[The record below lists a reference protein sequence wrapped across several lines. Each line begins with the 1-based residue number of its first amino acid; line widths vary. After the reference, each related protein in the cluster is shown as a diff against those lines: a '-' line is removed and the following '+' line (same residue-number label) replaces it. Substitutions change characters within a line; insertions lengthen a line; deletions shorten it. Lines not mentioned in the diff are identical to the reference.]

1 MLFKKCKQPARLHK
15 KEEHHLKEKIIE
27 QLKFIK
33 CVLSTPEIMTILIF
47 IIIFCIV
54 IGFALHESVTYFV
67 YNRGGI

>member
-1 MLFKKCKQPARLHK
+1 MLFKKYKKPVRLNKK
-15 KEEHHLKEKIIE
+15 KEHYLKEKIIE

-33 CVLSTPEIMTILIF
+33 CILTTPEILTILIF
-47 IIIFCIV
+47 IIIFCVV

>member
-1 MLFKKCKQPARLHK
+1 MLFKKCKQPVRLNK
-15 KEEHHLKEKIIE
+15 KQEHCLKEKIIE

-33 CVLSTPEIMTILIF
+33 CILSTPEILTILIF

-54 IGFALHESVTYFV
+54 IGFALHESISYFV

>member
-15 KEEHHLKEKIIE
+15 KEESHLKEKIIE

>member
-1 MLFKKCKQPARLHK
+1 MLFKKCKQPVRLNK
-15 KEEHHLKEKIIE
+15 KEEHVLKKKIIE

-33 CVLSTPEIMTILIF
+33 CILSTPEVLTILIF

-54 IGFALHESVTYFV
+54 IGFALHESITYFV